1 MSALSP
7 FQPQLNRFLD
17 DRKANVAITF
27 AFAVLPLMILS
38 GAAVDYGRA
47 LKVKSML
54 QTALDSAALQ
64 AVSTSSATASAN
76 FLANATTNGV
86 TISGGAATFVT
97 NSDGGVTATVGAS
110 VPTGLLSLIGVNSI
124 NLNLTSTAILTH
136 PATPQ
141 SITFQFRYAKGWY
154 YKVIRLWVKPSATA
168 SAVAVGTWTYR
179 VTNTSMVAIP
189 KSTVP
194 YFPTSGVSDTGVGVV
209 STAWNTTAATSI
221 GATVNTASNNIVFNT
236 PYYDLYL
243 TMDVAN
249 QQCPLN
255 QYYYATANKIPSDA
269 NQSFYNSVYSS
280 SGTIYENVG
289 CSTSAVQGSS
299 TLSSYSKTI
308 STNSATYSQ
317 YLFIN
322 GVEQPS
328 NTKIGL
334 LSAFP
339 CYAANAGQSVATE
352 YEWEDS
358 NTTAS
363 GTRDYFFSLTATC
376 STDKWSNA
384 PSIPKLVR

>member
-1 MSALSP
+1 MSALPP
-7 FQPQLNRFLD
+7 FQPLLNRFLD
-17 DRKANVAITF
+17 DRKANVAVTF
-27 AFAVLPLMILS
+27 AFAMLPLMILA
-38 GAAVDYGRA
+38 GAAMDYGRA
-47 LKVKSML
+47 LKVKGML
-54 QTALDSAALQ
+54 QAALDSAALQ
-64 AVSTSSATASAN
+64 AVGSSSATASAN

-86 TISGGAATFVT
+86 TISGGAASFVT

-154 YKVIRLWVKPSATA
+154 YKVIKLWVKPTATA
-168 SAVAVGTWTYR
+168 SAIALGAWTYQ

-189 KSTVP
+189 KSNVP

-209 STAWNTTAATSI
+209 TTYWNANAVASI
-221 GATVNTASNNIVFNT
+221 GATVNTASNNIVFNN
-236 PYYDLYL
+236 PYYDLFL
-243 TMDVAN
+243 TMEVAN

-255 QYYYATANKIPSDA
+255 QYYYATSNKIPSDA
-269 NQSFYNSVYSS
+269 HQSFYNSVYSS

-299 TLSSYSKTI
+299 TLSGYSKTI
-308 STNSATYSQ
+308 STNTTSYSQ
-317 YLFIN
+317 YLYIN
-322 GVEQPS
+322 GVQQPS

-339 CYAANAGQSVATE
+339 CYAANAGRSVTTE

-358 NTTAS
+358 NTAAS
-363 GTRDYFFSLTATC
+363 GTRDYFFSLTASC
-376 STDKWSNA
+376 STDLWSNA